1 MITLFA
7 FLQLKDGKKTRKSCG
22 KIVEVKEKRRK

>member
-7 FLQLKDGKKTRKSCG
+7 FLQLKDGKKKQGG